1 MKLSKLSPGLYLLLT
16 LTIASWL
23 GLAEPTIAAA
33 DRTPQMADNPTAI
46 ASVVHSQTPL
56 SQVRGDLAAVWTNHG
71 VSGGVSG
78 SQILLT
84 RSVNDGFKDLPGCA
98 CAACSGINREVLS
111 VG

>member
-33 DRTPQMADNPTAI
+33 DSTPQMADNPTAI

-71 VSGGVSG
+71 VSG
-78 SQILLT
+78 SQIWLT
-84 RSVNDGFKDLPGCA
+84 RSVNDDGLKDLPGCA
-98 CAACSGINREVLS
+98 CAACSGINRELLS

>member
-33 DRTPQMADNPTAI
+33 DSTPQMADRPTAI

-71 VSGGVSG
+71 VSG
-78 SQILLT
+78 SQICLT
-84 RSVNDGFKDLPGCA
+84 RSVNDGLKDLPGCA
-98 CAACSGINREVLS
+98 CAACSGINRELLS